1 MPLSALQ
8 RAFALN
14 IFVLWLVFNFQIKRR
29 TELHT
34 SLNHHFTTAF
44 WQSRGPKSPCH
55 SKHLD
60 ASTILLLL
68 SCLPVS
74 PLAMKLWKDDLS
86 YFFGWSHSMASR
98 LNATKVAKKL
108 ISNLSEKIA
117 EKVHF
122 WSTIP
127 RCLIAGVMDVPG
139 CRNSKDANYFLSGHQ
154 KKNTTISLQIVVV
167 AVVMWKLHKLFCVW
181 PQ

>member
-1 MPLSALQ
+1 MPLSSSARFCTQHFL
-8 RAFALN
+8 
-14 IFVLWLVFNFQIKRR
+14 LWLVFNFQIKRR

-44 WQSRGPKSPCH
+44 WQSRGPKSPSH

-60 ASTILLLL
+60 ASTILLPRAACL
-68 SCLPVS
+68 CLPWLWNCERMIWVIF
-74 PLAMKLWKDDLS
+74 LADLILWLPGWMPPKLL
-86 YFFGWSHSMASR
+86 
-98 LNATKVAKKL
+98 KKL

-117 EKVHF
+117 EKVNF

-127 RCLIAGVMDVPG
+127 RCLIAGVMDVLG

-154 KKNTTISLQIVVV
+154 KKHHYFFTNSSSSHVE
-167 AVVMWKLHKLFCVW
+167 AS
-181 PQ
+181 